1 MAKISNRVH
10 YMKPDFD
17 ILLAFNLFL
26 YTSYIVQIKSLT
38 KDTALQETYTVVW
51 KKGWIISCKIKI
63 IVDKR
68 FARNVRPTFDTF

>member
-1 MAKISNRVH
+1 MAKISNRVR

-38 KDTALQETYTVVW
+38 KDTALQETYTVV
-51 KKGWIISCKIKI
+51 
-63 IVDKR
+63 
-68 FARNVRPTFDTF
+68 